1 MEFVDSENL
10 EELVLDIYPGNFSYQ
25 HFQDDGES
33 FAYEEGEYNLYEFKV
48 SSDEGMLIEVNKP
61 VNNYKEYKKLV
72 FKINNNPAKAV
83 SVDGEA
89 WPFQQEGDMIVFET
103 TSDVKEIRIL

>member
-1 MEFVDSENL
+1 M
-10 EELVLDIYPGNFSYQ
+10 
-25 HFQDDGES
+25 
-33 FAYEEGEYNLYEFKV
+33 
-48 SSDEGMLIEVNKP
+48 
-61 VNNYKEYKKLV
+61 